1 MTNSVYESHTDISS
15 QRGKKKNAITR
26 PDSNQSSKTTNDS
39 MNPVS
44 NNNNEDDERN
54 KDDEDLKR
62 ICQNSSNANRNDDSA
77 DSNNFIELPSED
89 VFRNLKN
96 ARGFAIDIG
105 GSLTKVAY
113 CSNVQ
118 RKTSLV
124 SDEFSD
130 KTSDKCGIYEIFEK
144 DELVCRLH
152 FIKFETKFLSKCLD
166 FIQQNL
172 LECSSS
178 SNKDRTFKATGGG
191 AHKYKELITQKLGTH
206 ISKEDEIHCL
216 IKGCNFLLKNI
227 PDEAF
232 LYQRYGNPEC
242 KFQGV
247 DPDIY
252 PFLLVNIGSGVSI
265 IKVESENNFSRIGGT
280 SIGGGTFWGLGSLL
294 TGGKSFDELV
304 SLAEKGDHRQVDML
318 VRDIYGSYSSL
329 VDLPGDIIASSFGKA
344 ARSLRDR
351 TDEQFKQEDVVRSLL
366 LCISNDVGQIASLY
380 AQLHCVNKVYF
391 GGGFIRS
398 NPFTMHTLSFAI
410 NYWSKGQIQ
419 ALFLRH
425 EGYLGAIG
433 AFLMGAEEEHAS
445 NYCWG
450 ENFANSS
457 GLASPRN
464 PRESSQSSTFDLLE
478 LDRLNCEL
486 LPCPLLL
493 DPCSY
498 TPDTVDLT
506 EDTAARDYWLRCLSQ
521 TVEKIRTQA
530 EASQEGMHD
539 VVARA
544 DKFKEKYINRLN
556 ELAKNPCAYGSLTVR
571 SLLDTIGQ
579 FLKECMFT
587 DPYSQLKQSE
597 NETSLLYLV
606 ERLKEL
612 DKLDWAE
619 RQLLIV
625 KGILAGNVFDWGARE
640 VVDIMESGQFGFS
653 EAINTIQDR
662 PWLVDDFGAWL
673 HRRQSSPPYKCA
685 AIFCDNSGADIIL
698 GIFPF
703 IRDLLSSGT
712 KVILCANSRPS
723 LNDVL
728 YNELNILV
736 KRVATLCPQIE
747 KASAE
752 GQLSIMESGQGSPCL
767 DLRLIDKNLANTL
780 RQSEADLIVL
790 EGMGRAIHTNFYA
803 SFSCDCLKVAVLK
816 NKWLAQRLGG
826 NIFNVI
832 FKFETSRKI
841 VSKLSKVKADYSK

>member
-1 MTNSVYESHTDISS
+1 MLTD
-15 QRGKKKNAITR
+15 NNNETITR
-26 PDSNQSSKTTNDS
+26 SNENNN
-39 MNPVS
+39 MNPVT
-44 NNNNEDDERN
+44 NNNNEDEEEN
-54 KDDEDLKR
+54 KDDDLKKTYH
-62 ICQNSSNANRNDDSA
+62 SSSTDSGGSSC
-77 DSNNFIELPSED
+77 DFIELPSED
-89 VFRNLKN
+89 VFKNLKN

-124 SDEFSD
+124 SDEFSG
-130 KTSDKCGIYEIFEK
+130 KNSNKCSIYEIFEK
-144 DELVCRLH
+144 DEFVCRLH
-152 FIKFETKFLSKCLD
+152 FIKFETKFLSTCLD

-172 LECSSS
+172 LEGSSS
-178 SNKDRTFKATGGG
+178 SKDRTFKASGGG
-191 AHKYKELITQKLGTH
+191 VHKYKELITEKLGPH
-206 ISKEDEIHCL
+206 ISEEDEIHCL
-216 IKGCNFLLKNI
+216 IKGCIFLLKNI

-232 LYQRYGNPEC
+232 LYQRYGNPEF

-294 TGGKSFDELV
+294 TGGKSFDELI
-304 SLAEKGDHRQVDML
+304 SLAEKGDNRQVDML
-318 VRDIYGSYSSL
+318 VQDIYGSYSQL
-329 VDLPGDIIASSFGKA
+329 INLPGDIIASSFGKA
-344 ARSLRDR
+344 ARSLRDK
-351 TDEQFKQEDVVRSLL
+351 TDEQFKQEDVVHSLL

-380 AQLHCVNKVYF
+380 AQLHSVNKVYF
-391 GGGFIRS
+391 GGGFIRR

-433 AFLMGAEEEHAS
+433 AFLIGAEEEHAE

-464 PRESSQSSTFDLLE
+464 PRESCCSQNNTFDLLE

-493 DPCSY
+493 DACSY
-498 TPDTVDLT
+498 IPDTVDLT
-506 EDTAARDYWLRCLSQ
+506 EDTAARDYWLKCLSQ

-530 EASQEGMHD
+530 VTSQEGTQD
-539 VVARA
+539 SEERA

-579 FLKECMFT
+579 FLKEFMFT

-597 NETSLLYLV
+597 NEASLLLLV
-606 ERLKEL
+606 ERLREL
-612 DKLDWAE
+612 DELNWEE
-619 RQLLIV
+619 RQLSIV
-625 KGILAGNVFDWGARE
+625 KGVLAGNVFDWGARE
-640 VVDIMESGQFGFS
+640 VEHILESSQFGFS
-653 EAINTIQDR
+653 DAINTIQDR
-662 PWLVDDFGAWL
+662 PWLIDDFNTWL
-673 HRRQSSPPYKCA
+673 QCRQSSPPYKCA

-703 IRDLLSSGT
+703 IRDLLYNGT

-723 LNDVL
+723 LNDVI

-736 KRVATLCPQIE
+736 KRVASLCPEID
-747 KASAE
+747 KALAK
-752 GQLSIMESGQGSPCL
+752 GQLVIMESGQGSPCL

-780 RQSEADLIVL
+780 RKYEADLIVL
-790 EGMGRAIHTNFYA
+790 EGMGRAIHTNFHA
-803 SFSCDCLKVAVLK
+803 SFSCDSLKVAVLK

-826 NIFNVI
+826 NLFNVI
-832 FKFETSRKI
+832 FKFEMSGK
-841 VSKLSKVKADYSK
+841 VVNQLSKEKIINETQSWE